1 MRIVI
6 DNPGNVFCGRIGVHQ
21 ITGLPIGLENGDN
34 GIVPME
40 KHLVIQL
47 GVNPGLNHI
56 VNVAKVHHHASMVKI
71 FADNVYFHP
80 TVVSMEV
87 AALTF
92 IVEQAMAVAELDM
105 FGDFV

>member
-1 MRIVI
+1 
-6 DNPGNVFCGRIGVHQ
+6 
-21 ITGLPIGLENGDN
+21 
-34 GIVPME
+34 
-40 KHLVIQL
+40 
-47 GVNPGLNHI
+47 
-56 VNVAKVHHHASMVKI
+56 MVKI

-92 IVEQAMAVAELDM
+92 IVEQAMAVAEIDM